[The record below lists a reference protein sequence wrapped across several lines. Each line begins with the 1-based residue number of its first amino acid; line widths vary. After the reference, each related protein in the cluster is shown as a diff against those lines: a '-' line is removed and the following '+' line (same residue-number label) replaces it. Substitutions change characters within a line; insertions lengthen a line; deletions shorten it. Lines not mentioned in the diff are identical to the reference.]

1 MNTDI
6 CKQCRNAKWIKIL
19 RSESSTEMDIAFIFC
34 KGIGLKRIEDKNI
47 YILDSYKKKRGM
59 LDFNKDEEVNI
70 LKHYNVTNGNCPYYA
85 EHQMEKWN
93 RKINE

>member
-19 RSESSTEMDIAFIFC
+19 RSESSTETDIAFIFC
-34 KGIGLKRIEDKNI
+34 KGIGLKRVEDKNV
-47 YILDSYKKKRGM
+47 YILNSYKKEKGM

-70 LKHYNVTNGNCPYYA
+70 LKHYDVTNDNCPYYT

-93 RKINE
+93 KKTNE